1 MKLKLAMGLAA
12 LAAAASGNVF
22 AQDPQ
27 WGTPMFRDWNG
38 YVGASVGQSHYRTDF
53 SSALHLEIA
62 PPEGGAGDRIVR
74 RRAAFGCDRKDTAFK
89 VYGGG
94 RIYDMIGFELGYTDF
109 GKIQASGGD
118 TEAWAGGL
126 SLVAALPI
134 GDRFAVFAKGGGV
147 YGKTDV
153 RASAESLVQTGHKTG
168 WGTTYGVGAALG
180 VTRTVQV
187 RVDWDRYNL
196 DFAGGSRDI
205 DMVSA
210 GVQMRF

>member
-1 MKLKLAMGLAA
+1 MKLKLAMGIAA
-12 LAAAASGNVF
+12 LAAAASGNAF
-22 AQDPQ
+22 AQASES
-27 WGTPMFRDWNG
+27 GSPMYKDWHG
-38 YVGASVGQSHYRTDF
+38 YVGASAGQSHYRTDC
-53 SSALHLEIA
+53 SSA
-62 PPEGGAGDRIVR
+62 
-74 RRAAFGCDRKDTAFK
+74 FNCDRKDAAFK
-89 VYGGG
+89 IYGGG

-118 TEAWAGGL
+118 TEAWASGL
-126 SLVAALPI
+126 SLVAGFPI
-134 GDRFAVFAKGGGV
+134 GDRFAIFAKGGGV

-205 DMVSA
+205 DMLSA